1 MTAGKVLL
9 LRHGQ
14 TDWNVALRLQGQSDI
29 DLNEV
34 GREQARSVA
43 LAIAALN
50 PGAVVASDLSRAAE
64 TAELVAAG
72 LGLEVQLDSR
82 LRERNFG
89 QWEGL
94 TGADIEVGWAAEYAT
109 WRSGQYPE
117 GIGAE
122 TRGVVG
128 ERFARG
134 VEDAAAELSSS
145 ETLLVVA
152 HGACIA
158 AGITTLLG
166 LDADSWVGI
175 RGIGN
180 CHWSVLGSSDR
191 EPRWRL
197 EGHNVSG

>member
-43 LAIAALN
+43 AALAALE
-50 PGAVVASDLSRAAE
+50 PAAVAASDLSSARE
-64 TAELVAAG
+64 TAELVAGG
-72 LGLEVQLDSR
+72 LGLEVRVDPR
-82 LRERNFG
+82 LREKDFG
-89 QWEGL
+89 LWEGL
-94 TGADIEVGWAAEYAT
+94 TGEEIAAGWPAEYAT
-109 WRSGQYPE
+109 WRSGQHPVGFE
-117 GIGAE
+117 SE
-122 TRGVVG
+122 TRGAVG
-128 ERFARG
+128 ERFASG

-145 ETLLVVA
+145 DTLLVVA

-197 EGHNVSG
+197 EGHNVSA